1 MFFFVSL
8 QTQMINQETIQQI
21 LDATHIEEVVGEFVS
36 LRKRGSNY
44 IACCPFHDE
53 KTPSFS
59 ISPAKNIY
67 KCFGCGKAGD
77 SVRFLMDHDHLSY
90 PDALRYLA
98 RKYNITIA
106 EERLTE
112 EQQEKKN
119 ERDSLFHLSEFAQQ
133 YFADKLFNDEMGAAI
148 GLSYFHQRGMSDEI
162 IKSFGLGFCLDEW
175 DDFTK
180 HARQHGYSDTVL
192 EKTGLSIFKD
202 DGKCYDRFRGRVMF
216 PIYTISGRVQGF
228 SGRILS
234 SDKTKAK
241 YVNSPESEIYL
252 KKNSLYG
259 IYQAKSSIVKAD
271 KCYLVEG
278 NIDVVSMHQS
288 GVTNTVAS
296 CGTSLTDLQARMI
309 ARFSRNVTVVY
320 DGDSAGIKA
329 TLRAV
334 NILLEEGMHVRMVL
348 FPDGDDPDSYAQ
360 KYGSSA
366 LQEYLKEHEENFV
379 LYKTRVLADEVK
391 GDPIKKAQILTE
403 IVQTI
408 ALVPDML
415 ERTEYVR
422 LCSSILNMPEHTL
435 QTELAKALSTRAR
448 KQYEQQHPTE
458 TGTTTAATQVA
469 TSGLVV
475 DAHGNIKQ
483 SGAEKPSTS
492 TPDPEAQ
499 IFEGELGIPST
510 PSATEQTATHAPVVT
525 TLQPD
530 EIQERK
536 IIELLLNQGSIVMDY
551 PVKDADG
558 NISNENYFVAAVIVG
573 ELNADEVTFDNP
585 IYQSIFNDFARH
597 IDNGELANIDDYT
610 NSPDEHIRSLAAELL
625 INDTQISPLWAKKNI
640 HTPMPEQRITQDVLY
655 AIRTLKL
662 RKLDR
667 KINANSRQMTL
678 LNTDEEMKFL
688 LQEKMHLVHLR
699 WELCAQLKCVVK

>member
-1 MFFFVSL
+1 
-8 QTQMINQETIQQI
+8 MINQETIQRI

-77 SVRFLMDHDHLSY
+77 SVRFLMDHDHLTY

-98 RKYNITIA
+98 RKYNITI
-106 EERLTE
+106 EEEKLTE

-119 ERDSLFHLSEFAQQ
+119 ERDALFHLSEFAQQ
-133 YFADKLFNDEMGAAI
+133 YFADKLFNDEMGSAI

-180 HARQHGYSDTVL
+180 HARQQGYSDSVL
-192 EKTGLSIFKD
+192 EKTGLTIFKE

-296 CGTSLTDLQARMI
+296 CGTSLTELQARMI
-309 ARFSRNVTVVY
+309 ARFSKNVTVVY
-320 DGDSAGIKA
+320 DGDAAGIKA

-366 LQEYLKEHEENFV
+366 LQEYLKSHEENFV

-391 GDPIKKAQILTE
+391 GDPIKKAQTLTE

-422 LCSSILNMPEHTL
+422 LCSSILNMSEHTL

-448 KQYEQQHPTE
+448 KQYEQQHPSE
-458 TGTTTAATQVA
+458 TNTSSISTAPAPTVT

-475 DAHGNIKQ
+475 DANGKVKAGGNAPVDPTNPTDDEPPFD
-483 SGAEKPSTS
+483 GEPGVPSS
-492 TPDPEAQ
+492 PSPSAQ
-499 IFEGELGIPST
+499 NTTQAPIIPS
-510 PSATEQTATHAPVVT
+510 V
-525 TLQPD
+525 QPD

-536 IIELLLNQGSIVMDY
+536 IIELLLNQGSTVMDY
-551 PVKDADG
+551 PVKDQDG
-558 NISNENYFVAAVIVG
+558 NITNETYFVAAVIVS
-573 ELNADEVTFDNP
+573 ELTTDEVTFDNP
-585 IYQSIFNDFARH
+585 IYQNIFNDFANH
-597 IDNGELANIDDYT
+597 LNNGELVNMDDYT
-610 NSPDEHIRSLAAELL
+610 NNPDETIRSLAAELL
-625 INDTQISPLWAKKNI
+625 LNDTQISPLWEKKNI
-640 HTPMPEQRITQDVLY
+640 HTPLPEQRISQDVLY

-678 LNTDEEMKFL
+678 NNTDEEMKFL
-688 LQEKMHLVHLR
+688 LQEKMHLVRLR
-699 WELCAQLKCVVK
+699 WELCAQMKCVVK